1 MYHSTLKIDYLS
13 LAAVASL
20 GQAVF
25 EYFDN
30 PIEILSRLHGH
41 LSQLYEQDYEQDVL
55 EALYGIIG
63 TDYDELLTQ
72 LKNHDEAQCQFI
84 YGFIENMGEFI
95 EEMM

>member
-30 PIEILSRLHGH
+30 PLEILSH

-63 TDYDELLTQ
+63 TGYDELLTQ
-72 LKNHDEAQCQFI
+72 LKNHDEARSQFI

-95 EEMM
+95 EELV